1 MVKPHGLNGETVVE
15 FVSNRPERSSLGA
28 CFETDTGLIRI
39 AAIRPFDGRW
49 LVTFEGVGSRAT
61 ADSLRGTVLRAPAIE
76 DPDALWVHE
85 LVGATVT
92 AEGDGASLGT
102 VVAVVSNPASDL
114 LELEGGELVPL
125 RFVVSRVAGR
135 IEVDAP
141 VGLFDDDA

>member
-1 MVKPHGLNGETVVE
+1 VVKPHGLNGETVVE

-28 CFETDTGLIRI
+28 CFETDTGLLRI

-61 ADSLRGTVLRAPAIE
+61 ADALRGTVLRAPAIE

-114 LELEGGELVPL
+114 LELDDGRLVPV
-125 RFVVSRVAGR
+125 RFVVEHQPGWLV
-135 IEVDAP
+135 VDVP
-141 VGLFDDDA
+141 EGFGP